1 MPNHCWDTSDMRI
14 DYSVSEIVELTGLT
28 QGSNAVG
35 RLVSGKTVFVGEGVP
50 GDVVEIEL
58 IKEAKRHCEAK
69 ILRIIEPS
77 AQRVTPACP
86 FYAMCGGCPWM
97 QVSYEGQLL
106 AKRANVV
113 EQLVRIGNKNRAEA
127 EELVGETI
135 ASPRQLNYRNK
146 IELHATYGT
155 HTYGSQN
162 PKSQRSKAKSSSNPR
177 QRARLSGAE
186 TTPNAKSS
194 LFRLGFH
201 QSESHTIVE
210 TKTCPVAAK
219 AIEKSPA
226 SLRGAL
232 RYAQGNQDLGIFRV
246 GVRSSAKTKATE
258 IALWTTPG
266 PFPRAHIAQIL
277 QDSLK
282 ATSVVRVMADPGK
295 ARKIKGVEVL
305 AGKGYWEEKLLGLT
319 YKVSAPSF
327 FQVNSEQAETMIKL
341 VLEGLAVGPES
352 YCADLYCGAG
362 TFTLPLAEHCGEV
375 FAVESQASSVRDL
388 RRNLEIN
395 NLFAE
400 VIGGDSAREL
410 PELGELDGLV
420 VDPPRA
426 GLAPSV
432 PADIAA
438 AAAKRF
444 AYVSCD
450 PSTWARDVAR
460 IEAYGYRLVSTTP
473 VDLFP
478 QTYHIETVSIFER

>member
-1 MPNHCWDTSDMRI
+1 MRV

-35 RLVSGKTVFVGEGVP
+35 RLTSGKTVFVSEGVP
-50 GDVVEIEL
+50 GDVVEIE
-58 IKEAKRHCEAK
+58 ITKEAKRHCEAK
-69 ILRIIEPS
+69 IIRVIEPS
-77 AQRVTPACP
+77 PQRVTPLCP
-86 FYAMCGGCPWM
+86 YYAVCGGCPWM
-97 QVSYEGQLL
+97 QVAYEEQLR

-113 EQLVRIGNKNRAEA
+113 EQLVRIGGKDRAEA
-127 EELVGETI
+127 EALVADPIG
-135 ASPRQLNYRNK
+135 SKRQFNYRNK
-146 IELHATYGT
+146 IELHAAYGKK
-155 HTYGSQN
+155 GGGF
-162 PKSQRSKAKSSSNPR
+162 K
-177 QRARLSGAE
+177 
-186 TTPNAKSS
+186 
-194 LFRLGFH
+194 LGFH
-201 QSESHTIVE
+201 QPSSHDIVE

-246 GVRSSAKTKATE
+246 GVRSSATTKATE
-258 IALWTTPG
+258 IAIWTTPG
-266 PFPRAHIAQIL
+266 AFPRARVAQIL

-327 FQVNSEQAETMIKL
+327 FQVNSAQAETMIKL
-341 VLEGLAVGPES
+341 VLEGLAAGPDS

-362 TFTLPLAEHCGEV
+362 TFTLPLAEHAGEV

-395 NLFAE
+395 DLFAE

-420 VDPPRA
+420 VDPPRV
-426 GLAPSV
+426 GLAESV
-432 PADIAA
+432 SGDIAA
-438 AAAKRF
+438 TGAKRF
-444 AYVSCD
+444 AYVSCN

-460 IEAYGYRLVSTTP
+460 IEECGYRLVSATP